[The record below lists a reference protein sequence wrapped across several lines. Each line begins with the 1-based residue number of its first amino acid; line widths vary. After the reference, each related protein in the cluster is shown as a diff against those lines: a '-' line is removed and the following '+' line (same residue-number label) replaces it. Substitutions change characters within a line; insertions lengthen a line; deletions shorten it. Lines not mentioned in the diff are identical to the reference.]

1 MLIIFRLNYVLKSPF
16 HLYDQLYAWKIGA
29 PIYLVRFCSRLKCVL
44 KTLGQTEKLRTDKSQ
59 ERTYKNA
66 WPMVVFK
73 WLQFDLK
80 VNREVNFYKHYSLR
94 VVFFSLVL
102 CVLYSVGTRYVVW
115 SPMCANKVD
124 TFEGSQTDKESNL
137 AFLLR
142 RV

>member
-1 MLIIFRLNYVLKSPF
+1 
-16 HLYDQLYAWKIGA
+16 
-29 PIYLVRFCSRLKCVL
+29 
-44 KTLGQTEKLRTDKSQ
+44 
-59 ERTYKNA
+59 
-66 WPMVVFK
+66 MVVFK

-115 SPMCANKVD
+115 SKMCSNKED
-124 TFEGSQTDKESNL
+124 TFEGRQTDEESNL